1 MLNTIDGFVCIKGYT
16 QYSTKVSI
24 SISLLIW
31 ITLGILIHQCHVKH
45 GNVLRLSKSGFDCPS
60 DNNSLYLLCT
70 FIDLCDLSIS
80 KESLYREFLGV
91 SVTA

>member
-16 QYSTKVSI
+16 IFNKGFHQY
-24 SISLLIW
+24 
-31 ITLGILIHQCHVKH
+31 ITFDLDYTRHSDSSMPCEARECTETFQ
-45 GNVLRLSKSGFDCPS
+45 SGFDCPC

-70 FIDLCDLSIS
+70 FIDLCDLSIPE
-80 KESLYREFLGV
+80 ESLYREFLGV